1 MPRRDP
7 SCNAAFF
14 ISPMGVKVAVA
25 YNSPPLYPL
34 MVVPA
39 IVNERVSLAM
49 LLPPPQ

>member
-14 ISPMGVKVAVA
+14 ISPTGVKVDVA

-34 MVVPA
+34 MVVSS
-39 IVNERVSLAM
+39 IVNERVSSIVL
-49 LLPPPQ
+49 